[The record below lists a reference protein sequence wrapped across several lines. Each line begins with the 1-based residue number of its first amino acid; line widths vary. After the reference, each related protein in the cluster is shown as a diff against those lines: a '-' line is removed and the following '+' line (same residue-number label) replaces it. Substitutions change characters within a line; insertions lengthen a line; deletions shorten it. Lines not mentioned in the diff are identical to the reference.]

1 MTKDI
6 ERDSFMTC
14 TLKTSLYALHGLT
27 ARILYP
33 KTRATRQTV
42 LNLVFFA
49 ATIASDT
56 QQTIIISFLGCAGK
70 SFEQFPRFSHSTD
83 HF

>member
-33 KTRATRQTV
+33 KTRSTRQTV
-42 LNLVFFA
+42 LNLVFLLR
-49 ATIASDT
+49 
-56 QQTIIISFLGCAGK
+56 Q
-70 SFEQFPRFSHSTD
+70 SHRIRSRQ
-83 HF
+83 